1 MNKNKG
7 SILSLLLI
15 IIALSVAGAGG
26 YYFYSKDA
34 RIGGDLQ
41 TGVLEDLKD
50 YEDGGKPGKNNLA
63 GMSEDACDYFTLSA
77 AKRLLNEPVTIDDD
91 AHTSNL
97 CKYVSPNPD
106 SDVSFLIHF
115 TNYDVSYADKSI
127 EEGKAA
133 GTTKEIDGLADR
145 AWYIGYDKEY
155 SIYFIKNKI
164 FASLSHHTYEQGFDP
179 DDKISDELFNKMKN
193 EVKEIMKKYPR

>member
-15 IIALSVAGAGG
+15 IIALSVVGVGG

-34 RIGGDLQ
+34 RIGNDPQ
-41 TGVLEDLKD
+41 TGVLKDLKD

-77 AKRLLNEPVTIDDD
+77 AKRLLNEPVTMDEEGHS
-91 AHTSNL
+91 ANF

-106 SDVSFLIHF
+106 SDVFFLIHF
-115 TNYDVSYADKSI
+115 SNYDVSYADESI
-127 EEGKAA
+127 KEGKAA
-133 GTTKEIDGLADR
+133 GITKEIEGLADR
-145 AWYIGYDKEY
+145 AWYIGIDKKY
-155 SIYFIKNKI
+155 SIYFIKNGI
-164 FASLSHHTYEQGFDP
+164 YASLSHNTYMEKFDP
-179 DDKISDELFNKMKN
+179 NDKISDELFNKMKN
-193 EVKEIMKKYPR
+193 EVKEIMKRYPR